1 MSTLEC
7 RIIGSSG
14 LAEFA
19 LTARQRKDLKVIVPD
34 EFQTLQQRMFACD
47 PRVTPHE
54 SLMTYKN

>member
-1 MSTLEC
+1 MSPLEW

-14 LAEFA
+14 LAELA
-19 LTARQRKDLKVIVPD
+19 LTARPLKVIVQD